1 MSVAA
6 QPGIVPGEADF
17 ARTKER
23 VFRKISL
30 RLLPILITSFVISYI
45 DRTNVG
51 FAALTMNRDVGLTAT
66 EFGWGAGI
74 LFFGYCFFEV
84 PSNIA
89 LHHYGAR
96 RWIARIMITWGIIA
110 IATAWVTGPWS
121 FYIARFLLGVAEA
134 GFTPGV
140 MYFFSAWYP
149 VEYRSRVLSAFM
161 MSVPLASLVS
171 GPLSSAILLLDG
183 VGGFAGWQWIFVVE
197 AVPAVVLG
205 VVIFFYLAD
214 RPQDASWL
222 STEEKELVVSVLA
235 AETRDRPVRDFRA
248 ALSDAR
254 VLILA
259 GIQFGFTIGSYAV
272 GIWLPLILKQHHLS
286 NIAIGLV
293 AAIPYLFGCIATVI
307 WSWQVDRDG
316 RRTGHLAIACL
327 VGAAGLVLSI
337 MFDSLLLSMVGLSI
351 ALIGITSARGIF
363 WSIPPRFLTG
373 IGAAAGLAF
382 INSVGTFGGFV
393 GPVTMGWLK
402 DLTGSF
408 NAGLAA
414 MAVLIALSAVLTWV
428 LRLTMRHE

>member
-1 MSVAA
+1 MSVNA
-6 QPGIVPGEADF
+6 EAGAFPDEIDL
-17 ARTKER
+17 ARNR
-23 VFRKISL
+23 DLVFRKISI
-30 RLLPILITSFVISYI
+30 RLLPLLILSYVIAYI

-51 FAALTMNRDVGLTAT
+51 FAALTMNRDLGLTAT

-74 LFFGYCFFEV
+74 LFAGYCFFEV
-84 PSNIA
+84 PSNLA

-110 IATAWVTGPWS
+110 IATAWVSGPWS
-121 FYIARFLLGVAEA
+121 FYVMRFLLGVAEA

-140 MYFFSAWYP
+140 MYFFVAWYP
-149 VEYRSRVLSAFM
+149 VEYRSRLMSVFQ

-171 GPLSSAILLLDG
+171 GPLSSAVLLLDG
-183 VGGFAGWQWIFVVE
+183 IGGLAGWQWIFVIE
-197 AVPAVVLG
+197 AVPAVILG
-205 VVIFFYLAD
+205 AIIFFYLPD
-214 RPQDASWL
+214 RPQDATWL
-222 STEEKELVVSVLA
+222 GAEEKHLVVSILE
-235 AETRDRPVRDFRA
+235 AEKRDRPVRHFWA
-248 ALSDAR
+248 AMSDAR
-254 VLILA
+254 VLLLA

-272 GIWLPLILKQHHLS
+272 GIWLPLILKQHQLS
-286 NIAIGLV
+286 NIAIGFV

-307 WSWQVDRDG
+307 WSWQVDKSG
-316 RRTGHLAIACL
+316 RRTGNLAIACL
-327 VGAAGLVLSI
+327 VGAAGLVFSI
-337 MFDSLLLSMVGLSI
+337 AFDSLVLGMVGLSI

-382 INSVGTFGGFV
+382 INSVGTFGGFF

-414 MAVLIALSAVLTWV
+414 MACLIVLSAVLTWV